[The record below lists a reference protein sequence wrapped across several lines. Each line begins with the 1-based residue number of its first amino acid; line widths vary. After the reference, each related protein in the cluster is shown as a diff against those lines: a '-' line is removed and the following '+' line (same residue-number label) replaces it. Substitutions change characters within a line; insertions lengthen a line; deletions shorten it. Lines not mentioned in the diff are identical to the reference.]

1 MRSQLY
7 AAGVLVG
14 VCLLAS
20 PVSTTAAPL
29 AGATS
34 KGLLTQTDGNSLV
47 IQVQRRIR
55 GGGGGGGDAA
65 GAVAAG
71 VAAGLLL
78 GVIANEAARQ
88 DEQQQ
93 QSADY
98 CAQRY
103 RSYDPESGTY
113 MGRDGVRHPCR

>member
-1 MRSQLY
+1 
-7 AAGVLVG
+7 
-14 VCLLAS
+14 LLAS
-20 PVSTTAAPL
+20 PASTTAAPL

-55 GGGGGGGDAA
+55 GGGGGGGGGDAA

-88 DEQQQ
+88 DEQQ